1 MGVKFGREYEDIV
14 RELSDALI
22 RMNNVHDS
30 FEMSEEQWG
39 QLEEEE
45 RSECIRTLADD
56 LFYALGADPVMYIG
70 SGKVIYDR
78 EHHIIKLAITD
89 KELQLVYLV

>member
-1 MGVKFGREYEDIV
+1 MGVKFGREYKDIMQ
-14 RELSDALI
+14 ELSNALV

-30 FEMSEEQWG
+30 FEMGVEEWG

-45 RSECIRTLADD
+45 QLECIRTLADD

-70 SGKVIYDR
+70 AAKVIYDR

-89 KELQLVYLV
+89 KEVQLIYLV

>member
-1 MGVKFGREYEDIV
+1 MGVKFGREYEDIMQ
-14 RELSDALI
+14 ELSGALV
-22 RMNNVHDS
+22 RMDKVNDS
-30 FEMSEEQWG
+30 FEMSFEDWE

-45 RSECIRTLADD
+45 RLECIRTLADD

-70 SGKVIYDR
+70 GGKVMYDR

-89 KELQLVYLV
+89 KEVQLIYLV